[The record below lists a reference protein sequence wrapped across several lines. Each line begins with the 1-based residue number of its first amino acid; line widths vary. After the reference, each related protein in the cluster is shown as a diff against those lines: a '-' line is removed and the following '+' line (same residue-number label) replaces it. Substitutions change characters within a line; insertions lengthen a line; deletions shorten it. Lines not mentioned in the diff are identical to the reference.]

1 MAQIFVSV
9 AAHFFVSASGSKT
22 HERMAHFFIDI
33 YTPEQMTEIY
43 RCCADSVD
51 GDFFELTGEQEKMI
65 RSVQQQ
71 IEACVP
77 DLDERIRQQEEA
89 LEQVAQEQI
98 M

>member
-1 MAQIFVSV
+1 
-9 AAHFFVSASGSKT
+9 
-22 HERMAHFFIDI
+22 
-33 YTPEQMTEIY
+33 
-43 RCCADSVD
+43 
-51 GDFFELTGEQEKMI
+51 MI

-89 LEQVAQEQI
+89 LEQVTQEQT